1 MGLDKAALSYI
12 RFSSPLMR
20 DTDGRIVDVPDFW
33 DRYIVAIENG
43 TDTST
48 TALLREGEFLSDL
61 YLYHGKEGI
70 VCCGCRFGESGRGF
84 DDPAEILAHLHK
96 HREAGH
102 ALPDWLLSLEL
113 WQDALAE

>member
-1 MGLDKAALSYI
+1 
-12 RFSSPLMR
+12 MR

-70 VCCGCRFGESGRGF
+70 VCCGCRFGNSTRGF
-84 DDPAEILAHLHK
+84 DDPEEMLAHLHK